1 MTENIEVR
9 ETGLDEALRIFADF
23 PRSTQQKALVGAS
36 SRAVMTARN
45 IAWQETS
52 KVYTVK
58 RADFARYTKLTT
70 RRLMSESIG
79 FGLRAVANL
88 VPLERYKHSG
98 GRKGKKLSVEVIRGY
113 ETEMKDM
120 FVANL
125 GRGYGDAIL
134 ERTTPKRESSE
145 TKFSTSGA
153 HMLNNP
159 LVTEGMG
166 NAAAE
171 TFEKRLEHEIDRI
184 LRGYGT
190 S

>member
-1 MTENIEVR
+1 MTEVS

-23 PRSTQQKALVGAS
+23 PRGMQQQAIVSAAN
-36 SRAVMTARN
+36 RAVMTARN

-70 RRLMSESIG
+70 HRLMSESIG
-79 FGLRAVANL
+79 FGLRAAANL
-88 VPLERYKHSG
+88 VPLERYKYSG
-98 GRKGKKLSVEVIRGY
+98 GRKGRKLSVEVIRGY

-125 GRGYGDAIL
+125 GRGHGNAIL

-145 TKFSTSGA
+145 TKFSASGA
-153 HMLNNP
+153 HMLDNP
-159 LVTEGMG
+159 VVADSIGKS
-166 NAAAE
+166 AAE

-184 LRGYGT
+184 LRGYGA
-190 S
+190 